1 MRLILTLVVRA
12 RMLGLPDEFRDENG
26 QRRVSNQTPLSFHP
40 RPESPGSGNVPE
52 DGRFFYSAEEPFNS
66 ARDYGL
72 NFPFPTS
79 GAQPF
84 EMGHHFMHPSTSGI
98 YVDHAAGIGM
108 ASSSELLSLPSVS
121 RVI

>member
-1 MRLILTLVVRA
+1 MRLILMLVVRA
-12 RMLGLPDEFRDENG
+12 RMLGLPDGFRDENG
-26 QRRVSNQTPLSFHP
+26 QRRVSNQIPLSFHP
-40 RPESPGSGNVPE
+40 RPETSGSGNGPE

-72 NFPFPTS
+72 NFSFPTS

-84 EMGHHFMHPSTSGI
+84 EVGHHFLHPGTSGI
-98 YVDHAAGIGM
+98 YVDQAAGTGM
-108 ASSSELLSLPSVS
+108 VSSSELLSLPSVS